1 MDRLTVCQRK
11 HDIFQTFRA
20 LKFVA
25 DTDVEILF
33 SNPDIARRDR
43 EIGGSDYLCDRI
55 HIQVVLCQFF
65 RNQFHAG
72 VALLTAGN
80 RNLADRA

>member
-1 MDRLTVCQRK
+1 MDRLTVFQRK

-43 EIGGSDYLCDRI
+43 EIGGTD
-55 HIQVVLCQFF
+55 
-65 RNQFHAG
+65 
-72 VALLTAGN
+72 
-80 RNLADRA
+80 